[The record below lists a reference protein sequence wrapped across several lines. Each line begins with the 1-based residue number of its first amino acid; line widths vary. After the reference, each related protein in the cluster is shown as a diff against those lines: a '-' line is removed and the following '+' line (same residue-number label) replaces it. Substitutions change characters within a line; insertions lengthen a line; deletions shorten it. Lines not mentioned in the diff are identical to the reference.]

1 MLDFFYAE
9 RIFFTLPISPAY
21 FFEFFTPGVK
31 NTATRL
37 SCYYYHRV
45 NNINPPLA
53 KTPNRN
59 IWEILANNLTPNS
72 KFGKF
77 WQITLPRTKIRAR
90 SARKFLGFLGVLQ
103 KEIVKKVFK
112 NGQSGGPK
120 FWQIT
125 LPRTKICARSAFFW
139 GVLGVLQGE
148 IAKKVFKN
156 GQSGGPKCWQ
166 K

>member
-77 WQITLPRTKIRAR
+77 WQITLPRTKI
-90 SARKFLGFLGVLQ
+90 
-103 KEIVKKVFK
+103 
-112 NGQSGGPK
+112 
-120 FWQIT
+120 
-125 LPRTKICARSAFFW
+125 CARSAFFW